1 MRDGRARAAASA
13 VASEAVDERRFLLQ
27 GLDPQPLA
35 PLAVS
40 PPAPATPLAIP
51 SKPAALDRLRA
62 RLPTWHAGHLGAA
75 LAEESG
81 RGTAFL
87 LMPVLMG
94 IGVFLYF
101 TAPVEPAWPLLVLA
115 VATLAAV
122 ARAVRARPTLLAA
135 CAAVLLVL
143 AGVVAGKVETW
154 RAGTRLLGSEVTTL
168 VTGRVLAVER
178 LASGRTRLT
187 LAVTATERPVLR
199 SMPSRLRVSARRLPP
214 GIQAGSLVQGLAR
227 VRPPAGPVEPGAYDF
242 SFGAY
247 FDGLGGSGFFI
258 KDPVLLA
265 DDGPPSSFLARLSA
279 RASSARDRLADRIR
293 SRIGGPEGEIAA
305 ALLIGVRAGIPEPV
319 NEALRRTGLA
329 HVLSISG
336 LHMAL
341 VAATVMGTLRVGM
354 ALVPGVASRW
364 PVKKLAAGMA
374 LAATALYLAVSG
386 IAVAAER
393 SFVMLAVMLVAVMA
407 DRAALT
413 MRNLAIAT
421 LIILARAPHEAMGP
435 SFQMSFAATAALIG
449 AYGIWAERFGARG
462 DRPKAVAASL
472 ARRTAGALVRH
483 AGGLALT
490 TLIAG
495 TATTIFAVHH
505 FERVAPLSLP
515 ANLVAMPIVST
526 VVMPAAVTALVA
538 MPFGLDGMPLAVMGK
553 GLSAMLA
560 VAGWFS
566 DHTPLDAAGPA
577 PAGAVALFTAALVAA
592 TVFAGRLRLLAV
604 PLVAAALAWL
614 AMRATP
620 DILVTEDARLVAFRL
635 DDGRLAVNRSRP
647 AAFALESWQRTF
659 LASGVARPRLE
670 KPRDQGKSRAA
681 AARQLAEPSD
691 GSFACGDGLCL
702 GRHPSG
708 AVVAHAELLGA
719 ARPACGRAT
728 LLIVA
733 DATPAAAAICA
744 GTATHV
750 ITLRDLARRGSA
762 AVQIVPGKP
771 PSLAVSFALAE
782 PYRPWHRHRA
792 FSRAARGLSE
802 PSRRPAPSSAGSA
815 PPADPGP

>member
-1 MRDGRARAAASA
+1 MRDGRARASASA
-13 VASEAVDERRFLLQ
+13 VAPEAVDERLFLVQAL
-27 GLDPQPLA
+27 PQKPLA
-35 PLAVS
+35 PPPVS
-40 PPAPATPLAIP
+40 PAQASPLA
-51 SKPAALDRLRA
+51 
-62 RLPTWHAGHLGAA
+62 LPTRVAPLGRLLLRMQTLQAGHLKAA
-75 LAEESG
+75 LEEESG

-101 TAPVEPAWPLLVLA
+101 TAPVEPAWPLLVIA
-115 VATLAAV
+115 VAVLACV
-122 ARAVRARPTLLAA
+122 AWLVRARPTRLAA

-143 AGVVAGKVETW
+143 AGIVAGKVETW
-154 RAGTRLLGSEVTTL
+154 RAGTRLLAGEVTTRL
-168 VTGRVLAVER
+168 TGRVIAVER

-187 LAVTATERPVLR
+187 LAVTETERPALR
-199 SMPSRLRVSARRLPP
+199 SMPARLRVSARRLPP
-214 GIQAGSLVQGLAR
+214 GIRAGSLVQGLAR
-227 VRPPAGPVEPGAYDF
+227 IRPPAGPVEPGAYDF

-258 KDPVLLA
+258 RDPVLLPEA
-265 DDGPPSSFLARLSA
+265 GPPPDLLARLA
-279 RASSARDRLADRIR
+279 AKASTARDALADRIR

-341 VAATVMGTLRVGM
+341 VAATVMGTVRVGM
-354 ALVPGVASRW
+354 ALVPGLASRW
-364 PVKKLAAGMA
+364 PVKKLAAGVA

-386 IAVAAER
+386 VAVAAER
-393 SFVMLAVMLVAVMA
+393 SFVMLAVMLVAVMV

-413 MRNLAIAT
+413 MRSLAIAS

-435 SFQMSFAATAALIG
+435 SLQMSFAATAALIG
-449 AYGIWAERFGARG
+449 AYGIWAERVGTRA
-462 DRPKAVAASL
+462 DRPAAGGPSL
-472 ARRTAGALVRH
+472 ARRTVRAFARH

-515 ANLVAMPIVST
+515 ANLVAMPIVSM

-538 MPFGLDGMPLAVMGK
+538 MPLGLDGLPLAVMGK
-553 GLSAMLA
+553 GLTAMLA

-566 DHTPLDAAGPA
+566 DLTPLDAAGPA
-577 PAGAVALFTAALVAA
+577 PAGAVALFAAALVAA

-614 AMRATP
+614 ALRTTP

-635 DDGRLAVNRSRP
+635 ADGRLAVNRSRP
-647 AAFALESWQRTF
+647 PAFALENWQRTF
-659 LASGVARPRLE
+659 LASGVARPIRRATTDLPPNDARL
-670 KPRDQGKSRAA
+670 PGAGTAA
-681 AARQLAEPSD
+681 S
-691 GSFACGDGLCL
+691 GFACSDGLCL

-708 AVVAHAELLGA
+708 ALIAHAEF
-719 ARPACGRAT
+719 
-728 LLIVA
+728 
-733 DATPAAAAICA
+733 
-744 GTATHV
+744 
-750 ITLRDLARRGSA
+750 ARRC
-762 AVQIVPGKP
+762 K
-771 PSLAVSFALAE
+771 
-782 PYRPWHRHRA
+782 
-792 FSRAARGLSE
+792 
-802 PSRRPAPSSAGSA
+802 
-815 PPADPGP
+815 